1 MIGPPERKH
10 GIQLFWV
17 GICTES
23 SLNTWNSF
31 SEILLKTL
39 KNKASL
45 IMTATLHKSDF
56 VKHNATNKTNRF
68 IELFAHVKFA
78 YFTILTK
85 LVNSKAGMQQGR
97 DGY

>member
-1 MIGPPERKH
+1 
-10 GIQLFWV
+10 
-17 GICTES
+17 
-23 SLNTWNSF
+23 
-31 SEILLKTL
+31 
-39 KNKASL
+39 
-45 IMTATLHKSDF
+45 MTATLHKSDF